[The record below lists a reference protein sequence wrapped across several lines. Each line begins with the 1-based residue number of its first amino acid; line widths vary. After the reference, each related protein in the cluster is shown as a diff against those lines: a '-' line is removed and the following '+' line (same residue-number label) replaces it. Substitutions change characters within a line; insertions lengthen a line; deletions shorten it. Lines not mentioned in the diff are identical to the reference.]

1 MSNAAIYLRLS
12 RDDGTHD
19 ESDSITNQRM
29 ILYQFAK
36 QADIRITAE
45 FLDDGLSGTKWE
57 RPGFQ
62 AMLQAAEDGW
72 IDTVIVKD
80 LSRLSRDYIRTGEL
94 LERWFPMHGIRLIS
108 VADQIDTHKTSA
120 DIYSSL
126 RAVID
131 DWYTKDISRKVRAA
145 IYARQA
151 SGICTSSRL
160 PYGYIKQERAIQ
172 VHTERAE
179 TVKKV
184 FLDYVTGSSFS
195 AIARQFNERGIPAPR
210 GAYFRW
216 NDNSIRRILKNT
228 AYIGVLHLHTT
239 ERISYKCDKKRILP
253 EHDHVLIQIPPIIEE
268 SLFYKVAERIAMKRR
283 RKSAGHWLSGR
294 AFCDECGYLM
304 TVQRENASFR
314 LICGGRKRKQGCR
327 NPSVLAEQ
335 LVICIQNELRRYG
348 ISADVRLLQRMIQSV
363 RIGRDTMRVRL
374 FCCRPTES
382 ELTEFRALLENRCI
396 PADNT

>member
-12 RDDGTHD
+12 RDDGTQD

-45 FLDDGLSGTKWE
+45 FLEDGISGTKWE

-108 VADQIDTHKTSA
+108 VSDRIDSYNMSA
-120 DIYSSL
+120 DISASL
-126 RAVID
+126 RAVMD

-151 SGICTSSRL
+151 AGICTASRL
-160 PYGYIKQERAIQ
+160 PYGYTKQRGTIQ
-172 VHTERAE
+172 IHTEQAE
-179 TVKKV
+179 IVKLI
-184 FLDYVTGSSFS
+184 FLQYVTGVSFS
-195 AIARQFNERGIPAPR
+195 AIARQLNVQGVPAPR
-210 GAYFRW
+210 GADTRW
-216 NDNSIRRILKNT
+216 NDNSIRRILQNT
-228 AYIGVLHLHTT
+228 AYIGILRLHTT
-239 ERISYKCDKKRILP
+239 ERISHKCDMKRLLPDTEHILIP
-253 EHDHVLIQIPPIIEE
+253 IPPIIEE
-268 SLFYKVAERIAMKRR
+268 SLFDKAAERIALNGR

-294 AFCDECGYLM
+294 VFCDVCGSLM

-314 LICGGRKRKQGCR
+314 LICGGRKRKQGCS

-335 LVICIQNELRRYG
+335 LIIWIDNELRQCG
-348 ISADVRLLQRMIQSV
+348 IFADTRILQRMVQSV
-363 RIGRDTMRVRL
+363 RIDRDTVRVRL
-374 FCCRPTES
+374 SCCRPTGP
-382 ELTEFRALLENRCI
+382 ELTELRELLEKRCI
-396 PADNT
+396 PADTT